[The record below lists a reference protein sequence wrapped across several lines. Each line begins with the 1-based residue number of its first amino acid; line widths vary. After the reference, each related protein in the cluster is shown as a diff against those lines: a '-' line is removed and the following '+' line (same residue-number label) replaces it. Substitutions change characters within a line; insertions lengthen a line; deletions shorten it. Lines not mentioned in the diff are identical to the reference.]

1 MGKKEIVNMVPKIL
15 RDALASLGDENRQA
29 IFIDLL
35 IKDEVSYS
43 NLLRELSFR
52 DSSTLNYHLKPLLE
66 SGLISKIYEKRPGT
80 RARSYYT
87 PTEFGQSFFDK
98 LMQVV
103 EEPLERVSGTASLYD
118 ENFVPEL
125 VFDENNNQVVWAVI
139 SDKKDN
145 HIVLNIGL
153 DDTMQVKPI
162 EASEYG
168 KEVSPSTDRLTFTG
182 TEYSKRF
189 KGLSAIQ
196 SQSGTTTIN
205 ESIPTELIQIENKP
219 HEKERKKTVP
229 RFSI

>member
-103 EEPLERVSGTASLYD
+103 EEPLERVSGTASLYG

-125 VFDENNNQVVWAVI
+125 VFDENNNQAVWDV
-139 SDKKDN
+139 
-145 HIVLNIGL
+145 
-153 DDTMQVKPI
+153 DTMYVKPI
-162 EASEYG
+162 EASEYI
-168 KEVSPSTDRLTFTG
+168 KEVSPGTYRLTFTG
-182 TEYSKRF
+182 TEHSKGF
-189 KGLSAIQ
+189 KGLSTIQ

-205 ESIPTELIQIENKP
+205 ESIPTELIQIENRP
-219 HEKERKKTVP
+219 YEKERKKIVS